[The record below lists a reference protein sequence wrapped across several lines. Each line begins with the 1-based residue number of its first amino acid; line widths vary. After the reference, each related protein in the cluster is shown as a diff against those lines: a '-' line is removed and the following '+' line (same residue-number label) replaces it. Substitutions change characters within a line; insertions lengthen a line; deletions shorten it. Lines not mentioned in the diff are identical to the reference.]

1 MIQDPRAYGRR
12 EPAWVAFRDRWEDC
26 HRLDCS
32 FWDCLLTKA
41 SWIATNVSG
50 PFVFNRDCWIV
61 ERGFLA
67 FSRRNSGCIIPL
79 LLNGLSVTSMT
90 SELYHVKATP
100 NYRAQILCENK
111 IFQYPVKITMCQ
123 DRRVPT
129 ASVPRSPR
137 FSSDIFF
144 LPP

>member
-1 MIQDPRAYGRR
+1 MIQDPRVYGRR

-67 FSRRNSGCIIPL
+67 FFKEELWMYYPPFTEWIICHVNDFRIVSRQSHPELSGPD
-79 LLNGLSVTSMT
+79 SV
-90 SELYHVKATP
+90 
-100 NYRAQILCENK
+100 
-111 IFQYPVKITMCQ
+111 
-123 DRRVPT
+123 
-129 ASVPRSPR
+129 
-137 FSSDIFF
+137 
-144 LPP
+144 